1 MSVVN
6 EIQRVRRRNH
16 KPDTPILKEKK
27 REAEK
32 VKNTLYYSNRGAF
45 IHKIHYL
52 KKRYQLPSEFS
63 TPENNVKDL
72 SIGNIR
78 TLFYKI
84 REYVDDLKAK
94 ERKEKA
100 SHSRKPTEI

>member
-72 SIGNIR
+72 SIGDIR

-100 SHSRKPTEI
+100 LNSGKP